1 MHTPLNTM
9 TGLTLK
15 LLLNY
20 FEQLELK
27 NTIERDLNHT
37 YYEYQHAD
45 KQR

>member
-1 MHTPLNTM
+1 MHTYLNTM

-45 KQR
+45 KLR